1 MLQFNQLKKQYG
13 DHLVL
18 DIPEFRLEPGL
29 FWLQGPNGAG
39 KTTLLR
45 IVAGILRFKGD
56 IRLCGFSLRKEAVRY
71 RQLISWADAE
81 PLYPGFLTGA
91 DLLSF
96 YRQLLK
102 PEAGQIDD
110 LRDKLGIG
118 PWLGARTA
126 TWSSGMTKKIA
137 LFLALLGRPAL
148 IVLDEPFITL
158 DDTGSREL
166 SILINQY
173 HRQCGT
179 AFLLSSHQDMQL
191 PGLHRIKIA
200 NQSIEL
206 IS

>member
-81 PLYPGFLTGA
+81 PLYPGFLTGS
-91 DLLSF
+91 DLLAF
-96 YRQLLK
+96 YRNIMRPDTGDVDQLCS
-102 PEAGQIDD
+102 A
-110 LRDKLGIG
+110 LGVG
-118 PWLGARTA
+118 PWLGTRSDG
-126 TWSSGMTKKIA
+126 WSSGMTKKIS

-148 IVLDEPFITL
+148 VALDEPFITL
-158 DDTGSREL
+158 DEPGSNALVEL
-166 SILINQY
+166 ITAYQ
-173 HRQCGT
+173 RDFGT
-179 AFLLSSHQDMQL
+179 SFLLSSHQDPPVAGIQGMYL
-191 PGLHRIKIA
+191 ADR
-200 NQSIEL
+200 SVRL
-206 IS
+206 I